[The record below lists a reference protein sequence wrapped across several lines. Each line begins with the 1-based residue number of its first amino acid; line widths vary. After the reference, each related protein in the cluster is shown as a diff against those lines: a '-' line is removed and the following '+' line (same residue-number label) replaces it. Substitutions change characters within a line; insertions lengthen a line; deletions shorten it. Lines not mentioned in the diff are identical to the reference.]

1 MRKWK
6 KMMTAVMVGTMA
18 VMTLA
23 GCTSQTTDTPA
34 DTVSEHT
41 ESDAAETVAD
51 DTSDGTALTL
61 DQIKANGKLV
71 VATEAAYEP
80 FEYLDTDGETIIGY
94 NADLFE
100 LICEDLGVELDY
112 LDVPFQGILAGL
124 EAKKYD
130 VVGATLGITAERAG
144 KYDMTYPI
152 QKGTNVFTKRKGDDS
167 IQTPA
172 DIEGKIVGTQTSCYN
187 ETDTK
192 NYNDKLIA
200 DGGNGYAELKTYDG
214 FPEAYMEL
222 KNGKVDIVAQNYAS
236 AAAIV
241 KNNPD
246 DYELVLDENGDV
258 AMVSESD
265 TWLSWAV
272 RKTDTE
278 LFDYINNEIV
288 KFKEDGT
295 LDKLQEKWFG
305 QTVELPESDYIPA
318 E

>member
-1 MRKWK
+1 MKMK
-6 KMMTAVMVGTMA
+6 KMMAAVMAG
-18 VMTLA
+18 VMMVSVFA
-23 GCTSQTTDTPA
+23 GCGGSSDTA
-34 DTVSEHT
+34 GASTGNGE
-41 ESDAAETVAD
+41 E
-51 DTSDGTALTL
+51 LTL
-61 DQIKANGKLV
+61 EQIKKNGKLV

-94 NADLFE
+94 NADLFQ
-100 LICEDLGVELDY
+100 LICDDLGVELEY
-112 LDVPFQGILAGL
+112 IDVPFQGILAGL
-124 EAKKYD
+124 EANKYD
-130 VVGATLGITAERAG
+130 VVGATLGITVERAS
-144 KYDMTYPI
+144 KYNMTVPI
-152 QKGTNVFTKRKGDDS
+152 QKGTNVFIKRKGDTS
-167 IQTPA
+167 IMTPE
-172 DIEGKIVGTQTSCYN
+172 DMEGKVVGTQTSCYN

-192 NYNDKLIA
+192 NFNEKLIA
-200 DGGNGYAELKTYDG
+200 AGGKGYKELKTYDG

-222 KNGKVDIVAQNYAS
+222 KNGKLDIVAQNYAS

-258 AMVSESD
+258 AMVSEED

-272 RKTDTE
+272 RKSDTE
-278 LFDYINNEIV
+278 LFEYINSEIA

-305 QTVELPESDYIPA
+305 QTVKLPDSDYIPA

>member
-1 MRKWK
+1 MKMK
-6 KMMTAVMVGTMA
+6 KMMAAVMAG
-18 VMTLA
+18 VMMVSVFA
-23 GCTSQTTDTPA
+23 GCGGSSDTA
-34 DTVSEHT
+34 GASTGNGE
-41 ESDAAETVAD
+41 E
-51 DTSDGTALTL
+51 LTL
-61 DQIKANGKLV
+61 EQIKKNGKLV

-94 NADLFE
+94 NADLFQ
-100 LICEDLGVELDY
+100 LICDDLGVELEY
-112 LDVPFQGILAGL
+112 IDVPFQGILAGL
-124 EAKKYD
+124 EANKYD
-130 VVGATLGITAERAG
+130 VVGATLGITVERAS
-144 KYDMTYPI
+144 KYNMTVPI
-152 QKGTNVFTKRKGDDS
+152 QKGTNVFIKRKGDTS
-167 IQTPA
+167 IMTPE
-172 DIEGKIVGTQTSCYN
+172 DMEGKVVGTQTSCYN

-192 NYNDKLIA
+192 NFNEKLIA
-200 DGGNGYAELKTYDG
+200 AGGKGYKELKTYDG

-222 KNGKVDIVAQNYAS
+222 KNGKLDIVAQNYAS

-258 AMVSESD
+258 AMVSEED

-272 RKTDTE
+272 RKSDTE
-278 LFDYINNEIV
+278 LFEYINSEIA

-305 QTVELPESDYIPA
+305 QTVELPDSDYIPA

>member
-1 MRKWK
+1 MKLRKLITGLLIGAL
-6 KMMTAVMVGTMA
+6 MAASLTACGSNDST
-18 VMTLA
+18 
-23 GCTSQTTDTPA
+23 QTTQSA
-34 DTVSEHT
+34 GN
-41 ESDAAETVAD
+41 
-51 DTSDGTALTL
+51 GTALTL
-61 DQIKANGKLV
+61 DQIKKNGKLV

-94 NADLFE
+94 NADLFAK
-100 LICEDLGVELDY
+100 ICEDLGVELEY
-112 LDVPFQGILAGL
+112 MDVPFQGILAGL

-130 VVGATLGITAERAG
+130 VVGATLGITKERTS

-152 QKGTNVFTKRKGDDS
+152 QKGTNVFIKRKGDDS
-167 IQTPA
+167 IKTPA
-172 DIEGKIVGTQTSCYN
+172 DMEGKIVGTQTSCFD

-192 NYNDKLIA
+192 TYNEKLIA
-200 DGGNGYAELKTYDG
+200 DGSSGYKELKLYDG

-222 KNGKVDIVAQNYAS
+222 KNGKLDIVAQNYAS

-241 KNNPD
+241 KSNPD
-246 DYELVLDENGDV
+246 DFELVTDENGDV
-258 AMVSESD
+258 AMVSEND

-272 RKTDTE
+272 RKSDTE
-278 LFDYINNEIV
+278 LFNYINEEIA

-295 LDKLQEKWFG
+295 LAQLQEKWFG

>member
-1 MRKWK
+1 MKMK
-6 KMMTAVMVGTMA
+6 KMTAAVMAG
-18 VMTLA
+18 VMMVSVFA
-23 GCTSQTTDTPA
+23 GCGGSSDTA
-34 DTVSEHT
+34 GGSTGNGE
-41 ESDAAETVAD
+41 E
-51 DTSDGTALTL
+51 LTL
-61 DQIKANGKLV
+61 EQIKKNGKLV

-94 NADLFE
+94 NADLFQ
-100 LICEDLGVELDY
+100 LICDDLGVELEY
-112 LDVPFQGILAGL
+112 IDVPFQGILAGL
-124 EAKKYD
+124 EANKYD
-130 VVGATLGITAERAG
+130 VVGATLGITVERAS
-144 KYDMTYPI
+144 KYNMTVPI
-152 QKGTNVFTKRKGDDS
+152 QKGTNVFIKRKGDTS
-167 IQTPA
+167 IMTPE
-172 DIEGKIVGTQTSCYN
+172 DMEGKVVGTQTSCYN

-192 NYNDKLIA
+192 NFNEKLIA
-200 DGGNGYAELKTYDG
+200 AGGKGYKELKTYDG

-222 KNGKVDIVAQNYAS
+222 KNGKLDIVAQNYAS

-258 AMVSESD
+258 AMVSEED

-272 RKTDTE
+272 RKSDTE
-278 LFDYINNEIV
+278 LFEYINSEIA

-305 QTVELPESDYIPA
+305 QTVELPDSDYIPA

>member
-1 MRKWK
+1 MKMK
-6 KMMTAVMVGTMA
+6 KMMAAVMAG
-18 VMTLA
+18 VMMVSVFA
-23 GCTSQTTDTPA
+23 GCGGSSDTA
-34 DTVSEHT
+34 GASTGNGE
-41 ESDAAETVAD
+41 E
-51 DTSDGTALTL
+51 LTL
-61 DQIKANGKLV
+61 EQIKKNGKLV

-94 NADLFE
+94 NADLFQ
-100 LICEDLGVELDY
+100 LICDDLGVELEY
-112 LDVPFQGILAGL
+112 IDVPFQGILAGL
-124 EAKKYD
+124 EANKYD
-130 VVGATLGITAERAG
+130 VVGATLGITVERAS
-144 KYDMTYPI
+144 KYNMTVPI
-152 QKGTNVFTKRKGDDS
+152 QKGTNVFIKRKGDTS
-167 IQTPA
+167 IMTPE
-172 DIEGKIVGTQTSCYN
+172 DMEGKVVGTQTSCYN

-192 NYNDKLIA
+192 NFNEKLIA
-200 DGGNGYAELKTYDG
+200 AGGKGYKELKTYDG

-222 KNGKVDIVAQNYAS
+222 KNGKLDIVAQNYAS

-258 AMVSESD
+258 AMVSEKD

-272 RKTDTE
+272 RKSDTE
-278 LFDYINNEIV
+278 LFEYINSEIA

-305 QTVELPESDYIPA
+305 QTVELPDSDYIPA

>member
-1 MRKWK
+1 MKMK
-6 KMMTAVMVGTMA
+6 KMMAAVMAG
-18 VMTLA
+18 VMMVSVFA
-23 GCTSQTTDTPA
+23 GCGGSSDTA
-34 DTVSEHT
+34 GASTGNGE
-41 ESDAAETVAD
+41 E
-51 DTSDGTALTL
+51 LTL
-61 DQIKANGKLV
+61 EQIKKNGKLV

-94 NADLFE
+94 NADLFQ
-100 LICEDLGVELDY
+100 LICDDLGVELEY
-112 LDVPFQGILAGL
+112 IDVPFQGILAGL
-124 EAKKYD
+124 EANKYD
-130 VVGATLGITAERAG
+130 VVGATLGITVERAS
-144 KYDMTYPI
+144 KYNMTVPI
-152 QKGTNVFTKRKGDDS
+152 QKGTNVFIKRKGDTS
-167 IQTPA
+167 IMTPE
-172 DIEGKIVGTQTSCYN
+172 DMEGKVVGTQTSCYN

-192 NYNDKLIA
+192 KFNEKLIA
-200 DGGNGYAELKTYDG
+200 AGGKGYKELKTYDG

-222 KNGKVDIVAQNYAS
+222 KNGKLDIVAQNYAS

-258 AMVSESD
+258 AMVSEED

-272 RKTDTE
+272 RKSDTE
-278 LFDYINNEIV
+278 LFEYINSEIA

-305 QTVELPESDYIPA
+305 QTVELPDSDYIPA